1 MISRPRKS
9 AFPTAP
15 TAAAQCPGKS
25 HPKVVDMPT
34 LSRSMFRVGRVAS
47 DLLRRLS
54 LFPTLARR
62 DATPTV
68 MTSKSAHA
76 DRLSHQDCLS
86 RSVLP
91 PFVSGFRSND
101 FLYLDSD
108 KISLSL
114 GNFDAD
120 SFMRREFSF
129 ASLLQTKPDYLGK
142 NRCYCFRIAIM
153 LYTQDWKY

>member
-1 MISRPRKS
+1 MNLKLQEVDVQLCQRIWFPPSGRPFRPAISRPRKS

-15 TAAAQCPGKS
+15 TAAAQCPDKS

-54 LFPTLARR
+54 LFPALARR

-68 MTSKSAHA
+68 TTSKSAHA

-114 GNFDAD
+114 
-120 SFMRREFSF
+120 
-129 ASLLQTKPDYLGK
+129 SLSLS
-142 NRCYCFRIAIM
+142 R
-153 LYTQDWKY
+153 

>member
-1 MISRPRKS
+1 
-9 AFPTAP
+9 
-15 TAAAQCPGKS
+15 
-25 HPKVVDMPT
+25 
-34 LSRSMFRVGRVAS
+34 MFRVGRVAS

-114 GNFDAD
+114 SLGNFDAD

-129 ASLLQTKPDYLGK
+129 ASLLQTKPRLPRKK
-142 NRCYCFRIAIM
+142 N
-153 LYTQDWKY
+153 